1 MIIKTI
7 KIRKDLSEEIRLYSN
22 VVKIERCYD
31 MTNENG
37 VVLDMLNFTTNYQSD
52 MTNGLYIDSFDIIYI
67 LNDEGKKIH
76 TFVPLKK
83 IKNKNI
89 DGSFR
94 TTSASKDESGEVN
107 K

>member
-52 MTNGLYIDSFDIIYI
+52 MNGLNIDLFDIIYI
-67 LNDEGKKIH
+67 LNDEGRKIH
-76 TFVPLKK
+76 TFVPFKK

-89 DGSFR
+89 DGSLR